1 MEKSNMAGALDR
13 LGTIDSALKRKQ
25 TALRVLKQR
34 IDTRHGSRPI
44 PAEDAARIA
53 ILQREVASLERS
65 RNAELLSLTSPS
77 VRQQRLEKL
86 DREVNWTSR
95 SQSRAEDQTAPPAPP
110 EASGASVAEL
120 RRRAESGLTSSGS
133 LAPAPAPPHVPQ
145 TPQTQERRPPWK
157 TGAKPTSPP
166 LPPPPPPPPPP
177 PNGEQHER

>member
-1 MEKSNMAGALDR
+1 MAGALDR
-13 LGTIDSALKRKQ
+13 LGTVDAALKRKQ

-34 IDTRHGSRPI
+34 IDTRHGSRPL

-95 SQSRAEDQTAPPAPP
+95 SQLTSRAEDQTAPPAPP
-110 EASGASVAEL
+110 EAVAEL

-133 LAPAPAPPHVPQ
+133 LAPAPAPPHAPQ

-157 TGAKPTSPP
+157 TGAKPTSV
-166 LPPPPPPPPPP
+166 
-177 PNGEQHER
+177 